1 VRLAEL
7 GEFGFIDTIAA
18 RAATSPGVRVGI
30 GDDAAVT
37 LPNAGMALLTTAD
50 LLAEGV
56 HFNLEWSD
64 PHTLGRK
71 SLAVNLSD
79 IAAMGGVPRYA
90 LLSLAVPAEMPLE
103 FLDSFMAGFLEQA
116 DRFNVALIGGDTSAS
131 RGGLFINVTL
141 MGEQS
146 PEKIVTRGGAQAGDL
161 LCVSGTLGDSALGLA
176 ALQRGEPLTGALRR
190 HLDPEPRVR
199 LGVALADAA
208 IPTAMIDVSDGLLA
222 DLGHIL
228 EISGRG
234 GRVELARLPLSGEY
248 RAGVGRHGTDPY
260 ALCLG
265 GGEDYEL
272 LFTLP
277 AGRLAEAQSLG
288 VATGSPVT
296 VIGEIVAETGVYLA
310 SPDGA
315 QYLPG
320 SNGYDH
326 FRRKASSQG

>member
-1 VRLAEL
+1 VKLADL
-7 GEFGFIDTIAA
+7 GEFGFIGTIADRVA
-18 RAATSPGVRVGI
+18 RHPGVRIGI
-30 GDDAAVT
+30 GDDAAAT
-37 LPNAGMALLTTAD
+37 LPTPGTALLTTAD

-56 HFNLEWSD
+56 HFNLAWSD
-64 PHTLGRK
+64 PHSLGRK

-90 LLSLAVPAEMPLE
+90 LLSLAVPPEMPLE

-116 DRFNVALIGGDTSAS
+116 DRFDVALIGGDTSSS

-141 MGEQS
+141 MGEQV
-146 PEKIVTRGGAQAGDL
+146 PEKIVTRGGAQPGDL
-161 LCVSGTLGDSALGLA
+161 LCVSGTLGDSALGLV
-176 ALQRGEPLTGALRR
+176 ALRRGEPLTGALRR

-208 IPTAMIDVSDGLLA
+208 IPTAMIDISDGLLA

-228 EISGRG
+228 KLSGRG
-234 GRVELARLPLSGEY
+234 GRVDLANLPLSGEY
-248 RAGVGRHGTDPY
+248 RAGTGRQGTDPY

-277 AGRLAEAQSLG
+277 ADRFAEARTLG
-288 VATGSPVT
+288 EATGSPVS
-296 VIGEIVAETGVYLA
+296 VIGEIVAEPGVYLV

-315 QYLPG
+315 PYSPP

-326 FRRKASSQG
+326 FRKNARPHG